1 MSLEAEKAWTRSYAC
16 GATWSLEGSGIRW
29 SFLGAF
35 GNVCSDSF
43 GSGLFAVTMVN
54 CWVCGDGWVGGG
66 EDTRVSAWDWD
77 WVCGSGRVG
86 GGGGDT
92 RVSDWDWDWVC
103 GSGWVGGGGGDT
115 RVSDWDWVCGSRVG
129 GGGDTRASDWD
140 WVCGSGWV
148 GGGGG
153 DTRVSDWDW
162 VCGSRVGGGGDTR
175 VSDWDWVC
183 GSGQVGGGGGDTRV
197 SDWVLGWDVDWAAAT
212 TESVA
217 TLGVAGVTGLQP
229 GKHVPGFLN
238 WSGSLRKR

>member
-1 MSLEAEKAWTRSYAC
+1 MSLEAEKAWMRLYAC
-16 GATWSLEGSGIRW
+16 GGATWSLEGSGIRW

-43 GSGLFAVTMVN
+43 GSTEGLFAVTMVN

-66 EDTRVSAWDWD
+66 EDTRVSDWDWD
-77 WVCGSGRVG
+77 WVCGSGGDTQVSDWDWVCGSDRVVG
-86 GGGGDT
+86 GGGGDTRVSDWDWVCGSGWVCGGGGDT

-115 RVSDWDWVCGSRVG
+115 
-129 GGGDTRASDWD
+129 
-140 WVCGSGWV
+140 
-148 GGGGG
+148 
-153 DTRVSDWDW
+153 
-162 VCGSRVGGGGDTR
+162 
-175 VSDWDWVC
+175 
-183 GSGQVGGGGGDTRV
+183 QV

-217 TLGVAGVTGLQP
+217 TLGAAGVTGLQP